1 MNSNNFF
8 LDIFNKLLKINEDN
22 IMIIFDVYGD
32 IWFKFK
38 DVLIALGYSDIKH
51 TISEMKIMNNN
62 KIHYSN
68 IKVVVLNP
76 PPYNF
81 YFTTLLYHKK
91 FLIFYDNESD
101 IYKVLTISI
110 KSLAK
115 NN

>member
-68 IKVVVLNP
+68 IKVVGSTP

-81 YFTTLLYHKK
+81 QKNTMF
-91 FLIFYDNESD
+91 INESCQ
-101 IYKVLTISI
+101 I
-110 KSLAK
+110 KIFRCLFG
-115 NN
+115 NNTLSEKIFDFF